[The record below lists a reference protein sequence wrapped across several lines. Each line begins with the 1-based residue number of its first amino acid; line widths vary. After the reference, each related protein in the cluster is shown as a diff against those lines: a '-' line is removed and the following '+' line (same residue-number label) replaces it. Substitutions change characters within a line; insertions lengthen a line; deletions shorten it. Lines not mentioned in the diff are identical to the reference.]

1 MWFYRILVN
10 ISAFLFNVLYM
21 YSTNYMCLGS
31 GSSGLAARVLH
42 VLNAPSPAATSSMSI
57 AEMVVER
64 AVKQFKI

>member
-1 MWFYRILVN
+1 MI
-10 ISAFLFNVLYM
+10 VLYI
-21 YSTNYMCLGS
+21 SLGS

-42 VLNAPSPAATSSMSI
+42 VMNAPSPAATSSMSI